1 MDERQILTK
10 HLWSR
15 RRSTDFT
22 FENCNT
28 YFYVYMINQ
37 KLQKLSDHPLAIDA
51 VWFGGGN
58 KDGVYL
64 VISGARRKQR

>member
-15 RRSTDFT
+15 RRSSEFT
-22 FENCNT
+22 FENCNS
-28 YFYVYMINQ
+28 YFFMFTRLT
-37 KLQKLSDHPLAIDA
+37 KFQKLSDHPLAIDA

>member
-1 MDERQILTK
+1 
-10 HLWSR
+10 
-15 RRSTDFT
+15 
-22 FENCNT
+22 
-28 YFYVYMINQ
+28 MINQ

>member
-1 MDERQILTK
+1 MESPQVIRFDILTI
-10 HLWSR
+10 LI
-15 RRSTDFT
+15 FI
-22 FENCNT
+22 
-28 YFYVYMINQ
+28 FYVYLTDIF
-37 KLQKLSDHPLAIDA
+37 QKLSDHPLAIDA

>member
-1 MDERQILTK
+1 LYG
-10 HLWSR
+10 L
-15 RRSTDFT
+15 F
-22 FENCNT
+22 
-28 YFYVYMINQ
+28 FYVYTINQ